1 MKNRKMGKGILV
13 VGLVLYGAM
22 DVVAQ
27 SVTYSH
33 DAAKMNQITVG
44 EIGSGSL
51 TPGLYYQALHKS
63 YSKSAASKNK
73 LSYRTLA
80 GVNLYNQVDEAEALD
95 SAMVARAK
103 IEALNV
109 ADRSGGALDVAWAAE
124 GGKIT
129 DKMGDFGRNI
139 NRILQTGGNGDDQSY
154 WKGHYQMRHKS
165 HAGRLY
171 AQCPAQETIPAH
183 LYGCGKEERRT
194 YPLPRPAIQ
203 RTQDLGTACCHQSNR
218 KPESASSGCRHGAV
232 AFCRMDYRGWQGMK
246 KEREKEFIN
255 SINNDKHESSKP
267 SVQSSAIRGDLYR
280 STGRRESVVQG

>member
-154 WKGHYQMRHKS
+154 WKEHYQMF
-165 HAGRLY
+165 
-171 AQCPAQETIPAH
+171 QC
-183 LYGCGKEERRT
+183 
-194 YPLPRPAIQ
+194 AI
-203 RTQDLGTACCHQSNR
+203 RATQDAYMPN
-218 KPESASSGCRHGAV
+218 AV
-232 AFCRMDYRGWQGMK
+232 DT
-246 KEREKEFIN
+246 N
-255 SINNDKHESSKP
+255 
-267 SVQSSAIRGDLYR
+267 
-280 STGRRESVVQG
+280 

>member
-63 YSKSAASKNK
+63 YSKNK

-154 WKGHYQMRHKS
+154 WKEHYQMF
-165 HAGRLY
+165 
-171 AQCPAQETIPAH
+171 QC
-183 LYGCGKEERRT
+183 
-194 YPLPRPAIQ
+194 AI
-203 RTQDLGTACCHQSNR
+203 RATQDAYMPNAQRKKQYLRIYTDVARKNEELIRYLVRLSNARKTSELLAATNQIENR
-218 KPESASSGCRHGAV
+218 KAQVVAAAMGRWRSA
-232 AFCRMDYRGWQGMK
+232 GWTTVDG
-246 KEREKEFIN
+246 RE
-255 SINNDKHESSKP
+255 
-267 SVQSSAIRGDLYR
+267 
-280 STGRRESVVQG
+280 

>member
-1 MKNRKMGKGILV
+1 MKNWKIGKGILV
-13 VGLVLYGAM
+13 VGLMLYGPM

-27 SVTYSH
+27 SVTYNH

-44 EIGSGSL
+44 ETGSGSL
-51 TPGLYYQALHKS
+51 TPTLYYQTLHKS
-63 YSKSAASKNK
+63 YSKSAAGKNK

-129 DKMGDFGRNI
+129 DKMGDFERNI

-154 WKGHYQMRHKS
+154 WKAHYQMFQCAIKPRRMPICPMPS
-165 HAGRLY
+165 ARSNTCVSIRRWRGRTKNL
-171 AQCPAQETIPAH
+171 
-183 LYGCGKEERRT
+183 
-194 YPLPRPAIQ
+194 
-203 RTQDLGTACCHQSNR
+203 
-218 KPESASSGCRHGAV
+218 SATSSGYPTHARHRN
-232 AFCRMDYRGWQGMK
+232 CLLQPTK
-246 KEREKEFIN
+246 
-255 SINNDKHESSKP
+255 
-267 SVQSSAIRGDLYR
+267 
-280 STGRRESVVQG
+280 

>member
-33 DAAKMNQITVG
+33 DAAKMIQITVG

-154 WKGHYQMRHKS
+154 WKEHYQMF
-165 HAGRLY
+165 
-171 AQCPAQETIPAH
+171 QC
-183 LYGCGKEERRT
+183 
-194 YPLPRPAIQ
+194 AI
-203 RTQDLGTACCHQSNR
+203 RATQDAYMPNAQRKKQYLRIYTDVARKNEELIRYLVRLSNARKTSELLAATNQIENR
-218 KPESASSGCRHGAV
+218 KAQVVAAAMGRWRSA
-232 AFCRMDYRGWQGMK
+232 GWTTVDG
-246 KEREKEFIN
+246 RE
-255 SINNDKHESSKP
+255 
-267 SVQSSAIRGDLYR
+267 
-280 STGRRESVVQG
+280 